1 MRLLRRI
8 VLPASLLFVPFM
20 TVCVFSLGG
29 GKTET
34 VVRRTTGEELT
45 DLKAALD
52 SGAVTPEEYDR
63 LKQQISQEN
72 IRVFWL
78 SALWRLA

>member
-8 VLPASLLFVPFM
+8 VLPAILLSVPFLAG
-20 TVCVFSLGG
+20 CVFSLGG

-34 VVRRTTGEELT
+34 VVPRTTGEELS

-52 SGAVTPEEYDR
+52 SGAITPEEYDS
-63 LKQQISQEN
+63 LKQQIMKRSYGVEE
-72 IRVFWL
+72 
-78 SALWRLA
+78 